1 LKTTWNLAT
10 QYAVFYLAK
19 SILYASI
26 IKNIYKVW
34 KHSNLL
40 PLIAE
45 NRPLDCMLECRYI
58 GFYKTISES
67 KNNIVKYIAHTRLY
81 DYTSTMSRNMLHI
94 TSKYN
99 LSIDDIRSLSKT
111 NINRHCYNKW
121 LTVVDNDYP
130 IYAGIIKE
138 MLMMKEERCI
148 RTLSNDDCNFV
159 IKFLCTI

>member
-1 LKTTWNLAT
+1 MTAPP
-10 QYAVFYLAK
+10 
-19 SILYASI
+19 ILYSYVWLTTLGLD
-26 IKNIYKVW
+26 KSECQNIMYKMAYCSQMALSLP
-34 KHSNLL
+34 HNTHCDLL

-94 TSKYN
+94 MSKYN

-130 IYAGIIKE
+130 IYAGIIK
-138 MLMMKEERCI
+138 I
-148 RTLSNDDCNFV
+148 
-159 IKFLCTI
+159 